1 MEGKINLRAISGK
14 GKRTT
19 IRRIAGN
26 FTRIKGSDIYGEKR
40 GEWDGEVGLVGDGV
54 KKAPS

>member
-1 MEGKINLRAISGK
+1 MRAIGGK
-14 GKRTT
+14 GKRTAT
-19 IRRIAGN
+19 RRIAGN
-26 FTRIKGSDIYGEKR
+26 FTKIKRSDIYGEKR